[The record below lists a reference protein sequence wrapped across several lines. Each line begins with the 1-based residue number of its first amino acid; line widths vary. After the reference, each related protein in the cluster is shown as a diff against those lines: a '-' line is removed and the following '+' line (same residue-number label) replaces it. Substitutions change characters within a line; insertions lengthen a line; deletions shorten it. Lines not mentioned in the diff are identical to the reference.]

1 MQHNNWG
8 KDRDLLAEA
17 VGKVFSEQHDPELED
32 LARDAMAPDPMEDPT
47 RDVEDGEDL
56 NPMRQ
61 FNYFLS
67 QLSDMKEDLSLGVDT
82 DSNIFQEIRHVAEQI
97 TTWCDDQQA

>member
-1 MQHNNWG
+1 MQHNNF
-8 KDRDLLAEA
+8 K
-17 VGKVFSEQHDPELED
+17 KD
-32 LARDAMAPDPMEDPT
+32 LAMLTEAYGDIHGQSKVGPD
-47 RDVEDGEDL
+47 EDGEDL
-56 NPMRQ
+56 NPMSR

-67 QLSDMKEDLSLGVDT
+67 QLSDMQKDLSLGVDT

>member
-47 RDVEDGEDL
+47 RGVEDGEDL
-56 NPMRQ
+56 NPMRR

>member
-1 MQHNNWG
+1 MQHNNF
-8 KDRDLLAEA
+8 K
-17 VGKVFSEQHDPELED
+17 KD
-32 LARDAMAPDPMEDPT
+32 LAMLTEAYGDIHGQSKVGP
-47 RDVEDGEDL
+47 EDGEDL

-67 QLSDMKEDLSLGVDT
+67 QLSDMQKDLSLGVDT